1 MESYEN
7 NNIRCD
13 ELGCVY
19 NNGSCHCTAE
29 QIHVKKCTG
38 SCTIGPDGPACD
50 TFARA

>member
-7 NNIRCD
+7 RNIRCD
-13 ELGCVY
+13 ELDCVY

-38 SCTIGPDGPACD
+38 NCTAGPDEPACD
-50 TFARA
+50 TFTQA

>member
-38 SCTIGPDGPACD
+38 SRTTGPDEPACD
-50 TFARA
+50 TFTQA

>member
-7 NNIRCD
+7 NNIHCD

-38 SCTIGPDGPACD
+38 SCTIGPDEPACD
-50 TFARA
+50 TFTQA